1 MEVILMVGIPGCG
14 KTALAKRWF
23 RRHARISLDDIRKMP
38 RDEQR
43 RILKR
48 HPSLQSDPRMDV
60 ARRVE
65 YVLIDEALGRGESVA
80 VDDTN
85 LTRDVRRRH
94 VNLAKMRGATVNVIY
109 FTNNEQAFRQND
121 RRKAGLPV
129 GALRKRRDELEPP
142 ETDEGFELVQ
152 IVPDVSWPDT
162 SD

>member
-1 MEVILMVGIPGCG
+1 ME
-14 KTALAKRWF
+14 
-23 RRHARISLDDIRKMP
+23 
-38 RDEQR
+38 
-43 RILKR
+43 R
-48 HPSLQSDPRMDV
+48 HPSLQYDPRMDV

-121 RRKAGLPV
+121 RREAGLPV

>member
-1 MEVILMVGIPGCG
+1 MEKLPSQKDGFAGMPAYRWMTSG
-14 KTALAKRWF
+14 KCQGMSNAASWNGTQAF
-23 RRHARISLDDIRKMP
+23 SLT
-38 RDEQR
+38 
-43 RILKR
+43 
-48 HPSLQSDPRMDV
+48 PRMDV

-65 YVLIDEALGRGESVA
+65 YVLIDEALGRGESVT

-85 LTRDVRRRH
+85 LTKDVRRRH

-121 RRKAGLPV
+121 RREAGLPV